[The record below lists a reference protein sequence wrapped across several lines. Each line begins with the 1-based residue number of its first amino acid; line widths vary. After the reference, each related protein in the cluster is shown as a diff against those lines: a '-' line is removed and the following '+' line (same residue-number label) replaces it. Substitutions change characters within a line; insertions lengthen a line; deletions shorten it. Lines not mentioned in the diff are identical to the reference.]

1 MYPEVLVKLFLEI
14 LLTKSLL
21 VHMLSILAIS
31 WDACKR
37 ISTSLIYVKSLLSL
51 DEILEKSVDNLLAIG
66 LNSL

>member
-21 VHMLSILAIS
+21 VHMLSISAIS
-31 WDACKR
+31 WEACKR

-66 LNSL
+66 LNFL